1 MLNGLELLTLCV
13 NPRFMRVTRLG
24 FGLFV
29 LIFFSNSLLAANR
42 FWVGI
47 LPSNWNNPANW
58 SASSGGVG
66 GASVPVATD
75 IVVFDGGLGLSVG
88 NCTINVPVSITSLTV
103 SSGYTGAIIQGA
115 NTIAIS
121 TTVSFGGGTFTGGSA
136 YITVTGVFT
145 LSATAFTST
154 SAILELKD
162 NAAFTG
168 GSFAHNNGTVR
179 FDTNIAIETI
189 SGTSPTFY
197 QLEFV
202 GQARS
207 YTISSVGHIT
217 VANNLIISGTLFFNL
232 FTGVID
238 VKGDI
243 NVTNTATGCGGDAII
258 NINGTI
264 AQNFN
269 GSTIA
274 GAGDLPQLT
283 INQTAGSLNLTNFP
297 GVSNNFTYTAGTVN
311 AGTSTFC
318 FTHGSVAAYSITGSL
333 SLANI
338 EFFMN
343 TSLSTLTLGAAT
355 TLTTTGDLTI
365 AGIGGVLINTGNIN
379 VNGNI
384 VLTDIAANGGG
395 STTINIVGTGNETL
409 DGTAVI
415 INESRLPNINI
426 NKATGT
432 LSLTGNISFSE
443 NVTYTTGTVN
453 AGTSICYIVNNL
465 TMTGS
470 FSLFNLTVSAAANT
484 TLTIASGTTITTT
497 TLDMENGANYVVI
510 NTGTIAVLGNVI
522 NNNSSTIG
530 GGTGTI
536 LMSGTGAQ
544 AITSTGIADQGKFPG
559 VTINK
564 ATGTLLFPSLI
575 TVVGNWTYTAGT
587 IDVTLNNS
595 TIIFANNL
603 TISGNH
609 SLNHISFEGSNN
621 YTFTV
626 APATTLTALGSMAIT
641 GAFNTTFAT
650 GTISLIGDLFLTN
663 TATGGGGSTV
673 IDFTGTT
680 NQTIH
685 STLLVNQSTLPAVT
699 INKPSGTLI
708 FPALITVFGNWTYVA
723 GLYDVSTN
731 NSTVE
736 FAGNVSFTGS
746 HSLNNVVFEATNN
759 WTFVVNTGTLLT
771 IAGTLTT
778 TGIKNLFFDAP
789 VTGTTAIQA
798 QGDIII
804 NNTSV
809 TGGGTALIL
818 VDGPGVQAI
827 TGNAAASE
835 GLLPFIKIQKTSG
848 TLNLNGIISVSRDWT
863 WLSGTV
869 APTTSS
875 LIFGGNSLII
885 TSAGMSFYNVTVT
898 TNTST
903 LASSLT
909 VLNNL
914 SITGAAILSAGA
926 NTIDLAGNW
935 SNWGTGGFT
944 ESTSTVNFNGGSLQ
958 TITTPAG
965 ENFTNII
972 VNNSGAGIQLANAVA
987 VATNLTMTQGNIDL
1001 NSKTLTLGT
1010 SAALPGTLNHT
1021 LGTMINTGSFTRWF
1035 AKTTI
1040 AAGAVAGLFPV
1051 GTATNYRPFNVSV
1064 PIAPTTGGTITVDYT
1079 DATTNTT
1086 TSFPDGPDVIMVRK
1100 DLNWGLTAA
1109 GLAGGSYNLGISG
1122 TGYGLIGNVTD
1133 LRLTLAGSVTGSPG
1147 INAGTITNPQV
1158 NRTGITAA
1166 TLTNVFY
1173 LGSINSTSSP
1183 LPITLILFTAIPQD
1197 GRVKIDWETAAE
1209 VNNDYFTIQRSNN
1222 SNSWEDIENIAGSG
1236 STNTDMRYT
1245 AYDPNPY
1252 SGLSFYR
1259 LEQTDLD
1266 GKKSYS
1272 MIRKVNFDSSAT
1284 IRIYPNPVTNLIYI
1298 SGSGKMVFSIHNT
1311 NGQLLYTPVQL
1322 IQSQY
1327 VLNVAGLPPGIYFI
1341 HIVQNGNAGTTKE
1354 IIKE

>member
-1 MLNGLELLTLCV
+1 MKL
-13 NPRFMRVTRLG
+13 TRLSI
-24 FGLFV
+24 GLFIS
-29 LIFFSNSLLAANR
+29 LFFSNNSFAANR
-42 FWVGI
+42 FWVSV
-47 LPSNWNNPANW
+47 LPGNWNNTTNW
-58 SASSGGVG
+58 SASSGGLG
-66 GASVPVATD
+66 GASVPVVAD
-75 IVVFDGGLGLSVG
+75 IAVFDGGGLGIDIG
-88 NCTINVPVSITSLTV
+88 NCTINTAVSVTGITV
-103 SSGYTGAIIQGA
+103 SSGYIGTIIQGA
-115 NTIAIS
+115 NAMAIS
-121 TTVSFGGGTFTGGSA
+121 GPASFGGGIFSGGSSN
-136 YITVTGVFT
+136 ITVTGVFT

-154 SAILELKD
+154 SGDLELRD

-168 GSFAHNNGTVR
+168 GSFVHNSGTVR
-179 FDTNIAIETI
+179 FNCTNNAAETI
-189 SGTSPTFY
+189 SGISPAFY
-197 QLEFV
+197 QMEFV
-202 GQARS
+202 GINRG
-207 YTISSVGHIT
+207 YTISSTGNIS
-217 VANNLIISGTLFFNL
+217 VANNLIFSGGGFYTLN
-232 FTGVID
+232 TGVID

-243 NVTNTATGCGGDAII
+243 NVTNTSTGCGGDAMI

-264 AQNFN
+264 VQNFN
-269 GSTIA
+269 GNTIA
-274 GAGDLPQLT
+274 GTGALPQLT
-283 INQTAGSLNLTNFP
+283 INKTAGSLNLANFP
-297 GVSNNFTYTAGTVN
+297 GISNNFTYTAGTVN

-318 FTHGSVAAYSITGSL
+318 FNHGSVAAYSITGTL
-333 SLANI
+333 SLAGI
-338 EFFMN
+338 EFSMN
-343 TSLSTLTLGAAT
+343 TSLSTLTLAAGT
-355 TLTTTGDLTI
+355 TLTATANLTI
-365 AGIGGVLINTGNIN
+365 TGTGGVLINSGNIN

-384 VLTDIAANGGG
+384 ILAGTSTGGG
-395 STTINIVGTGNETL
+395 GTTTINIVGTGPETI
-409 DGTAVI
+409 DGTALI
-415 INESRLPNINI
+415 INQTRLPNINI

-432 LSLTGNISFSE
+432 LSLTGNISFSA
-443 NVTYTTGTVN
+443 NVTYTAGIVN
-453 AGTSICYIVNNL
+453 AGTSVCYIVNNL

-470 FSLFNLTVSAAANT
+470 FSLFNLTISAAGNT
-484 TLTIASGTTITTT
+484 TLTIASGTTITTN
-497 TLDMENGANYVVI
+497 TLDMENAGNYIVV
-510 NTGTIAVLGNVI
+510 NTGTIAVLGNII

-536 LMSGTGAQ
+536 LVNGTGAQ
-544 AITSTGIADQGKFPG
+544 AITSTGIADQGKFPS

-564 ATGTLLFPSLI
+564 TTGTLTFPSLI
-575 TVVGNWTYTAGT
+575 TVVGNWTYSSGT
-587 IDVTLNNS
+587 LDISSNNS
-595 TIIFANNL
+595 TIVFAGNL

-621 YTFTV
+621 YTFTTT
-626 APATTLTALGSMAIT
+626 PATTLTVLGNMAIT
-641 GAFNTTFAT
+641 GTFNSTFLT
-650 GTISLIGDLFLTN
+650 GTINLIGDLNLTN
-663 TATGGGGSTV
+663 TSTGGGGST
-673 IDFTGTT
+673 IIAFTGTT
-680 NQTIH
+680 NQAIH
-685 STLLVNQSTLPAVT
+685 SSLLVNQSTLPAIT
-699 INKPSGTLI
+699 INKPTSGILK
-708 FPALITVFGNWTYVA
+708 FPALITVFGNWVFVA
-723 GLYDVSTN
+723 GLYDVTTN

-759 WTFVVNTGTLLT
+759 WTFTVNTGTILT
-771 IAGTLTT
+771 VTGTLTT
-778 TGIKNLFFDAP
+778 TGIKNIFFNTP

-798 QGDIII
+798 QADIII

-818 VDGPGVQAI
+818 INGSGSQAI
-827 TGNAAASE
+827 TGNAAASQ
-835 GLLPFIKIQKTSG
+835 GLLPYIKIQKPSG
-848 TLNLNGIISVSRDWT
+848 TLTLNGIISVSRDWT

-869 APTTSS
+869 LPTTSS

-885 TSAGMSFYNVTVT
+885 TSAGMSFYKVTVT

-926 NTIDLAGNW
+926 NTINLAGNW
-935 SNWGTGGFT
+935 SNWASGGFT
-944 ESTSTVNFNGGSLQ
+944 EANSTVHFNGSSLQ

-965 ENFTNII
+965 ENFKNMI
-972 VNNSGAGIQLANAVA
+972 VNNSCAGIQLVNPVA
-987 VATNLTMTQGNIDL
+987 VATSLTMTQGNIDL
-1001 NSKTLTLGT
+1001 NAKSISLGT
-1010 SAALPGTLNHT
+1010 SALFPGTLNYT
-1021 LGTMINTGSFTRWF
+1021 QGTMINTGSFTRWF

-1209 VNNDYFTIQRSNN
+1209 VNIDYFTIQRSNN

-1245 AYDPNPY
+1245 AFDPNPY